1 MRAKTRRQYEG
12 IDLEQQN
19 HALAELQRRF
29 ATRLDACLDGLG
41 YPVLKAGRT
50 RALATTL
57 GVDIS
62 VATSLLSGVY
72 LPDFGQLL
80 AVCEV
85 VRQQPGYFLDEHVL
99 DVPPGTTVVKPMEH
113 GEDVVLRLP
122 SEVLSDADARR
133 GLRYWRTTV
142 AMGFGIGA
150 GEYVIALG
158 GEHDSAAEPGKLYL
172 LSSKQGIDVVQC
184 SEVYPDRAVFHRA
197 GAKDVPIIVPT
208 GKRGRRVGE
217 VSKLV
222 ASIRAGS
229 SLYLK
234 A

>member
-1 MRAKTRRQYEG
+1 
-12 IDLEQQN
+12 LEHQN
-19 HALAELQRRF
+19 HALEDLQRRF
-29 ATRLDACLDGLG
+29 ASRLEACLDGLG

-62 VATSLLSGVY
+62 VATSLLSGMY

-113 GEDVVLRLP
+113 GEDIVLRLP
-122 SEVLSDADARR
+122 SEVLNEADARR

-142 AMGFGIGA
+142 EMGFGIEA
-150 GEYVIALG
+150 GEYLIALG
-158 GEHDSAAEPGKLYL
+158 GEHDSVAEPGKLYL
-172 LSSKQGIDVVQC
+172 LSSPQGIDVVQC
-184 SEVYPDRAVFHRA
+184 SEVYPNRAVFHSA
-197 GAKDVPIIVPT
+197 AAQDVPIIVPI

-217 VSKLV
+217 VSKLI
-222 ASIRAGS
+222 AIIRAGS
-229 SLYLK
+229 SLYPK